1 LGNIGHVYR
10 LQEKHSEALP
20 YTLDAIDLMKKSG
33 NTPNLKENYA
43 HTSGSYEALEQYKEA
58 LKYEQL
64 YSEAR
69 VKELEQI
76 IEQLESELQIKHES
90 AKKDETIESQD
101 ATIDRQRKTQL
112 LYISLAALLG
122 IILFGMYFTI
132 RNIRKKRKA
141 LALL

>member
-1 LGNIGHVYR
+1 MKRYDDAITEYKKCLEIAKKHNLSQGIIPALGNIGHVYR

-76 IEQLESELQIKHES
+76 IEQLESELQIKH
-90 AKKDETIESQD
+90 
-101 ATIDRQRKTQL
+101 
-112 LYISLAALLG
+112 
-122 IILFGMYFTI
+122 
-132 RNIRKKRKA
+132 
-141 LALL
+141 